1 VRMAT
6 IVGFVGGGGIGL
18 LLLQQQQL
26 LRWHNVGLLIWLIRI
41 RGLGLWIWPAQKCVK
56 NWLGCNKFSEI

>member
-26 LRWHNVGLLIWLIRI
+26 LRWHNVGLLIWLIAFVVWVMDMASAKVREKLV
-41 RGLGLWIWPAQKCVK
+41 GM
-56 NWLGCNKFSEI
+56 